1 MDGAVALEGRPLTT
15 STHKPGSGPRFQSV
29 TPVRTSRRCAPRPVD
44 AVEAARGC
52 LHFRAF
58 VRTSLFSPSFPLTSP
73 PPWTVLSPAA
83 AHQIHRDYP
92 LPSPPTWF
100 QLNINCHQYQRKMN
114 SPQFVHPVASTG
126 IRCGETC
133 STEQFHFLDL
143 MPIAVELNPPS
154 SIR

>member
-73 PPWTVLSPAA
+73 PPEQFCHQQPLIKSTAIILSP
-83 AHQIHRDYP
+83 P
-92 LPSPPTWF
+92 L
-100 QLNINCHQYQRKMN
+100 QLGSNLILIVISINGKW
-114 SPQFVHPVASTG
+114 
-126 IRCGETC
+126 IR
-133 STEQFHFLDL
+133 
-143 MPIAVELNPPS
+143 LNS
-154 SIR
+154 SIQSHRLGSDAGKRAQRSSSISWTWCRLQSS